1 MPVMNIR
8 KVRVFVSYNDMFMP
22 VRMRGRS
29 VAHKRNFVRV
39 LVVLIMR
46 VTVLMGLGI
55 MRMVMGVMLGQ
66 VQPNAKG
73 H

>member
-8 KVRVFVSYNDMFMP
+8 KVRVFVRHYAMFVPMG
-22 VRMRGRS
+22 MRGRS

-39 LVVLIMR
+39 LVMLIMR